1 MLNLIQKLSLG
12 LDKWGENLTIS
23 NPQQNVEGLSH
34 LFNKTT
40 FCLSLILLDVTF

>member
-23 NPQQNVEGLSH
+23 NPQQNVEGLIY
-34 LFNKTT
+34 
-40 FCLSLILLDVTF
+40 LIRLRSVQVSSF